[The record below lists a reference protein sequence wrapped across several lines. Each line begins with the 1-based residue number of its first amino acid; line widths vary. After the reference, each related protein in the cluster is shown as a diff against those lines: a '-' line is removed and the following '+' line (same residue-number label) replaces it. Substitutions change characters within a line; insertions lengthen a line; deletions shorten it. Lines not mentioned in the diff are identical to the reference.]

1 MADQIALTEY
11 IKSATRLLS
20 LAIASITAITLYQY
34 LMNTDTMAF
43 KLKTNK
49 QIIKKQTSSYAEH
62 WAGNL
67 PQQATEL
74 LDILNYPDIY
84 DKYSNDTPQGVLLV
98 GPPGTGKTHFA
109 KLMAEMNDSE
119 FFSAAATQFDEIFV
133 GRGPQRVRRLFQE
146 ARDYIQPTFTEKIRL
161 ALNLEVPKR
170 KALIFIDEIDAL
182 GSRYNSLSQ
191 TSTHSTI
198 SQLLSELDG
207 INERKDII
215 FVAATNHYKQLD
227 EALKRSGRFS
237 RIIEFHLPDK
247 ESRKDLIRYYVKCK
261 NCDPMR
267 EEELEFLGSQTEG
280 FSSADMK
287 QLISDAT
294 MILAR
299 KQVDRVKNHTEEVS
313 DNNEIL
319 TVHMIHEAVV
329 ALKKKK
335 SYEKSIEVPSKVV
348 IC

>member
-1 MADQIALTEY
+1 MSEHSLSINEY
-11 IKSATRLLS
+11 IKSAMRLAATILS
-20 LAIASITAITLYQY
+20 ISAATLLYQY
-34 LMNTDTMAF
+34 LMSADTMAF
-43 KLKTNK
+43 KLRTNK
-49 QIIKKQTSSYAEH
+49 QIIKQQNSYAEH

-67 PQQATEL
+67 PTQASEL

-84 DKYSNDTPQGVLLV
+84 DKYSSDTPQGVLLV

-109 KLMAEMNDSE
+109 KLMAEMNGSE

-146 ARDYIQPTFTEKIRL
+146 AREYIQPTLTEKLRI

-170 KALIFIDEIDAL
+170 KALVFIDEIDAL

-237 RIIEFHLPDK
+237 RIIEFSLPDK
-247 ESRKDLIRYYVKCK
+247 ESRKDLIRYYIKCK

-267 EEELEFLGSQTEG
+267 EEELEFLAIQTEG

-294 MILAR
+294 MILVR
-299 KQVDRVKNHTEEVS
+299 KQVDRVKNQTEDISNDES
-313 DNNEIL
+313 L
-319 TVHMIHEAVV
+319 TVQMIHDAVV

-335 SYEKSIEVPSKVV
+335 TYEKSIDVSKV
-348 IC
+348 IIS